1 MYLPASV
8 GTLLPVARMSRSTDI
23 FDSETRSEIM
33 RRVRSSDTRPERIV
47 RSLAHRLGYRF
58 RLGRRDLPGSPD
70 LTFPGRRKVIFV
82 HGCFW
87 HQHDCARGRRPLPKQ
102 NADYWRKKLSRNQQR
117 DRQSLKSL
125 RKLGWKTLI
134 VWECETKQGNWPR
147 LAQKLNRF
155 LAS

>member
-1 MYLPASV
+1 
-8 GTLLPVARMSRSTDI
+8 MSRSTDI
-23 FDSETRSEIM
+23 FDPETRSEIM
-33 RRVRSSDTRPERIV
+33 RRVRSSDTQPERIV

-87 HQHDCARGRRPLPKQ
+87 HQHRCAKGRRPLPKQ

-117 DRQSLKSL
+117 DRQTLKSL

-134 VWECETKQGNWPR
+134 VWECETKRGNWPR
-147 LAQKLNRF
+147 LAQKLQKF
-155 LAS
+155 LAD